1 MKRWTIILGRA
12 GTTLIAIS
20 LALLLVSIIPQP
32 RIATSSGSVSLS
44 PDAVAVAFNHP
55 NLTPQMTLNVS
66 VTTEGRS
73 LKVYILETNLKF
85 DTTTGRYG
93 FNSTDLQQ
101 LVNEHPEKVLWQQII
116 EGSYERTYSPTR
128 IINATV
134 VVYNPT
140 SENATLN
147 YEVTLTS
154 SLAPENK
161 VQNIAY
167 WIAPI
172 GIVLALPW
180 IITIWIQ
187 RTHK

>member
-20 LALLLVSIIPQP
+20 LALLLVSVIPQP
-32 RIATSSGSVSLS
+32 RISTSSGSGYLS
-44 PDAVAVAFNHP
+44 YDTVIVAFNHP
-55 NLTPQMTLNVS
+55 DLTPQMTLNVS
-66 VTTEGRS
+66 VTADGNS
-73 LKVYILETNLKF
+73 LKVYMLETNLKF
-85 DTTTGRYG
+85 DTTTGRYR

-101 LVNEHPEKVLWQQII
+101 IVDEHPEQVLWEHTV

-128 IINATV
+128 IVNATV

-147 YEVTLTS
+147 YDINLTS

-161 VQNIAY
+161 VQNIVY

-172 GIVLALPW
+172 GIVMALPW

-187 RTHK
+187 RKHK